1 MRSLPGTVLLAMFAS
16 GPAWTDERKAP
27 EVASESPKPNLPDS
41 LVATR
46 SALQPLNLL
55 LSQSE
60 LVAVVR
66 NYEVRTGEVL
76 TAPISDDEILVT
88 APGYQAP
95 MRDSSQAVMG
105 GIAAPFWALA
115 HPRDAWRIFVPIPPK
130 GRSQESER
138 PAPDPR

>member
-1 MRSLPGTVLLAMFAS
+1 MLGMASLAMLAF
-16 GPAWTDERKAP
+16 GPAWTEDRKGP
-27 EVASESPKPNLPDS
+27 EVVSEAAKSNLPES

-55 LSQSE
+55 LTQSE

-66 NYEVRTGEVL
+66 NYEIKTGEDL
-76 TAPISDDEILVT
+76 TAPISDEEILVT

-95 MRDSSQAVMG
+95 MRDASQDVMV
-105 GIAAPFWALA
+105 GIAAPFWAIA
-115 HPRDAWRIFVPIPPK
+115 HPKDAWRIFVPIPSK
-130 GRSQESER
+130 GSSQASER

>member
-1 MRSLPGTVLLAMFAS
+1 MRSVLGPVLLVMLGS
-16 GPAWTDERKAP
+16 GPAWTDESKAP
-27 EVASESPKPNLPDS
+27 HVAKESPKPDLPES

-55 LSQSE
+55 LTQSE

-66 NYEVRTGEVL
+66 NYEIRTGEIL
-76 TAPISDDEILVT
+76 TAPIGDDEILVT

-95 MRDSSQAVMG
+95 MRDSSQAVLG
-105 GIAAPFWALA
+105 GIAAPFWAIA
-115 HPRDAWRIFVPIPPK
+115 HPKDAWRIFVPIPPK